1 MVCMYYIIYHS
12 DTLFDFPFYPANCLW
27 SSSLS
32 QMLNLQPS
40 LPWGTWQELRNESE
54 TNSESVLSMILEAKV
69 GAA

>member
-1 MVCMYYIIYHS
+1 MVYMYYIIYHS
-12 DTLFDFPFYPANCLW
+12 DTLFDFPFYSANCLW

-40 LPWGTWQELRNESE
+40 LPWGTWQELRNESK